1 MPDSEPDRE
10 NGLTLVLTA
19 RVPVSGV
26 TRFQAYEDVVLP
38 LLGEHGG
45 TLQRRLR
52 NADGTIEVHIVHF
65 GSSEGLARF
74 RNDPRRAA
82 ASPLLTASGAITELV
97 EVQNV
102 E

>member
-1 MPDSEPDRE
+1 MTLSAPK

-19 RVPVSGV
+19 RVPVAGV
-26 TRFQAYEDVVLP
+26 AQFQAYETQVLP
-38 LLGEHGG
+38 LLAVHGG
-45 TLQRRLR
+45 TLERRLR

-65 GSSEGLARF
+65 GSAEGLAGF

-82 ASPLLTASGAITELV
+82 ASHLSTASGAVTEIF
-97 EVQNV
+97 EMQNV